1 LSNHVIDR
9 IETLICL
16 CKVRHNTI
24 VSDNKKSSSILP
36 SLDQPSQQYRYS

>member
-1 LSNHVIDR
+1 LANHLIDR
-9 IETLICL
+9 IETLMCL
-16 CKVRHNTI
+16 SKVRHNTV